1 MRVPF
6 SETSFGRASER
17 TFFRN
22 VFCVAPSQGKGL
34 GGALSGRASAESL
47 SGAPAGSLGGAAAG
61 LRRGCGGGLRR
72 GLRQGL
78 RRRGLRQGTSGRTLP
93 AVKVARDMSR
103 QTPPAVKVACGLS
116 RLATATAPATTPAE
130 RLVSF
135 FAHRRSCENVTNHP
149 EGNVTGGY
157 GSLQDCEQLGCRLWP
172 RGGRR

>member
-1 MRVPF
+1 MREPF

-61 LRRGCGGGLRR
+61 AAAGLRR
-72 GLRQGL
+72 ARLRRGL

-149 EGNVTGGY
+149 EGNVTGGD